1 MPAIRVFEPPLC
13 CNTGVC
19 GPELDQKLVNFTADL
34 KHLASTGAD
43 ISRFN
48 LASDPVA
55 FAENAGV
62 VAFLQAAGSEA
73 LPLVL
78 VDDVTVMTGR
88 YPTRAELSRYAGMSL
103 EMSQP
108 EGQTTSDGCCG
119 GSSTNCG
126 EQG

>member
-1 MPAIRVFEPPLC
+1 MPEIRVFEPPLC

-34 KHLASTGAD
+34 KHVAQSGAD

-48 LASDPVA
+48 MASDPAA
-55 FAENAGV
+55 FAENSAV
-62 VAFLQAAGSEA
+62 VAFLNAAGSEA

-88 YPTRAELSRYAGMSL
+88 YPSRAELARYAGMTL
-103 EMSQP
+103 ETAKPVAS
-108 EGQTTSDGCCG
+108 GGCCG
-119 GSSTNCG
+119 GGSSDCG
-126 EQG
+126 EQA